1 MEIWQRNL
9 AICCAA
15 TFIVSVGTSQ
25 MAPILPLYICEL
37 GIEAPEDVARWSGI
51 VFGCSFVTLAI
62 FSPIWGRVADRYGR
76 KSMILRATGW
86 LGVIMIA
93 LGLAQNVWQLTGLR
107 LLQGAMSGLQSAV
120 IPLLAAET
128 PRDKSG
134 WAMSMYFTAQVTGG
148 LLGPVIGGGLSEA
161 IGYRNS
167 FFVIGVLCMFGFAAA
182 LFVRETKQ
190 PAPAEETEQSTREM
204 FRTLPRFRMTLAA
217 FVVTF
222 LMYFSITCVQPVL
235 TVYVEALA
243 PETEHLAVIAGIVF
257 SCSGVAS
264 MLFASKLG
272 HLSDQAGPHRVLVGS
287 LLRAGLVSF
296 PQGWVTTSWE
306 LGALRFIHGIAM
318 AGMIP
323 AINDMI
329 RLITPPSCTGRIY
342 GFNQSAQYIG
352 TFAGAF
358 IGGQLTAWLGFAQ
371 TFFIVGLLLLG
382 SAAWCRM
389 RLYMDASPEQ

>member
-9 AICCAA
+9 AICCAV

-37 GIEAPEDVARWSGI
+37 GIEGQEDMARWSGI
-51 VFGCSFVTLAI
+51 VFGCSFVTLAV

-76 KSMILRATGW
+76 KLMILRATGW

-93 LGLAQNVWQLTGLR
+93 LGLAQNVWQLVGLR

-134 WAMSMYFTAQVTGG
+134 WAMSMYFAAQVTGG

-161 IGYRNS
+161 VGYRNS
-167 FFVIGVLCMFGFAAA
+167 FFVTGALCLLGFAAA

-190 PAPAEETEQSTREM
+190 PALVSETGQSTREM
-204 FRTLPRFRMTLAA
+204 FLALPRFRMTMAA
-217 FVVTF
+217 FLVTF
-222 LMYFSITCVQPVL
+222 LMYFSITCMQPVL
-235 TVYVEALA
+235 TVYVDALA
-243 PETEHLAVIAGIVF
+243 PDTEHLAVVAGIVF

-287 LLRAGLVSF
+287 LLLAGLVSF
-296 PQGWVTTSWE
+296 PQGCVTTAWE
-306 LGALRFIHGIAM
+306 LGALRFVHGIAM

-323 AINDMI
+323 AINDII
-329 RLITPPSCTGRIY
+329 RLITPTSCTGRIY
-342 GFNQSAQYIG
+342 GFNQSAQYVG

-358 IGGQLTAWLGFAQ
+358 AGGQLTACLGFAHM
-371 TFFIVGLLLLG
+371 FFIVGLLLLG
-382 SAAWCRM
+382 SAVWCRM
-389 RLYMDASPEQ
+389 HLYVDASPEK

>member
-107 LLQGAMSGLQSAV
+107 LLQGAMSCLQSAV

-222 LMYFSITCVQPVL
+222 LMYYKSI
-235 TVYVEALA
+235 
-243 PETEHLAVIAGIVF
+243 
-257 SCSGVAS
+257 
-264 MLFASKLG
+264 
-272 HLSDQAGPHRVLVGS
+272 
-287 LLRAGLVSF
+287 
-296 PQGWVTTSWE
+296 
-306 LGALRFIHGIAM
+306 
-318 AGMIP
+318 
-323 AINDMI
+323 
-329 RLITPPSCTGRIY
+329 GRIDW
-342 GFNQSAQYIG
+342 QH
-352 TFAGAF
+352 
-358 IGGQLTAWLGFAQ
+358 
-371 TFFIVGLLLLG
+371 V
-382 SAAWCRM
+382 
-389 RLYMDASPEQ
+389 

>member
-161 IGYRNS
+161 IGCRNS

-287 LLRAGLVSF
+287 LLLAGLVSF

-306 LGALRFIHGIAM
+306 LGALWFIHGIAM